1 MAKVFHTL
9 ASINDVL
16 GVLTRY
22 IELSPKGVEVVSLGD
37 ALWRVLAEDVYAPLD
52 VPPFDRSEVDGYAVL
67 SDSVVGADDENPIKL
82 RVVGVSKIGRPSL
95 NTVGLGEAIEIDT
108 GAVIPRGA
116 NSVVMVE
123 HCRRDGD
130 YVYVY
135 RSVAPGENV
144 SFAGS
149 DIMIGDLVLGKGSL
163 ITPRELPLLAA
174 LGISK
179 VKVFRKPKVGLI
191 SIGSELRNPGE
202 ALYYGEI
209 YDVNTYSIYGLL
221 REMYIEPTI
230 YGIVRDDFDALSS
243 ALSRALE
250 ENDIVITSGGTSA
263 GVTDI
268 TYRVINSLGSPG
280 IIIHGIKV
288 RPGKPTVIGVVDGK
302 LVIGLPGFPLSAIMI
317 FNVVVKPILSR
328 FLGLNSIPETKV
340 KAQISDRIVS
350 SRGVEQ
356 LIPVAIVKDG
366 ELKAYPIPFTSGT
379 VSAISRAD
387 GFIRVPENLGVL
399 ESGTYVDVYLFSV
412 GVNVPDMVFIGS
424 HDYGVNLALTL
435 LRSRPH
441 VKVINVGSLA
451 GILAIKRGEADISG
465 IHLLDE
471 ESGQYN
477 ITFLRK
483 FNIAS
488 DAVLVKGYLRNVGLI
503 VRRGNPKN
511 IKGVEDLLR
520 NDVVFINRNKG
531 SGTRTLLDIML
542 RNLARKLGRDFLGI
556 AKSIKGYSNEAKTHS
571 AVAAAVAQGRADV
584 GLGIEAAARMYGLD
598 FIPLHKEE
606 YDFLVRVDR
615 MSKRCVREFIDILK
629 SDDFRRELSKLC
641 GYEVPDDIGSI
652 IKV

>member
-1 MAKVFHTL
+1 MAKIFHTL
-9 ASINDVL
+9 TSINDVL
-16 GVLTRY
+16 DILARY
-22 IELSPKGVEVVSLGD
+22 IELSPKGIEVVDLYD
-37 ALWRVLAEDVYAPLD
+37 ALWRILAEDVYAPLD

-67 SDSVVGADDENPIKL
+67 SDSVVGADEGNPVKL
-82 RVVGVSKIGRPSL
+82 RVVGVSKVGSPSP
-95 NTVGLGEAIEIDT
+95 NTVGPGEAIEIDT

-116 NSVVMVE
+116 DSVVMVE
-123 HCRRDGD
+123 YCRRAGD

-135 RSVAPGENV
+135 RSVSPGENV
-144 SFAGS
+144 SFTGS
-149 DIMIGDLVLGKGSL
+149 DIMIGDLVLSRGSL

-191 SIGSELRNPGE
+191 SIGSELRRPGE
-202 ALYYGEI
+202 VLYYGEI

-230 YGIVRDDFDALSS
+230 YGILKDDFNVLSDT
-243 ALSRALE
+243 LSRALK
-250 ENDIVITSGGTSA
+250 ENDVVITSGGTSA
-263 GVTDI
+263 GIADI
-268 TYRVINSLGSPG
+268 TYKVINSLGSPG

-302 LVIGLPGFPLSAIMI
+302 LIIGLPGFPLSAIMI
-317 FNVVVKPILSR
+317 FNIVVRPILSR
-328 FLGLNSIPETKV
+328 LLGLNRIPEIKV
-340 KAQISDRIVS
+340 KAQISDRIIS
-350 SRGVEQ
+350 SKGVEQ
-356 LIPVAIVKDG
+356 LIPVALIKNG

-412 GVNVPDMVFIGS
+412 SVGIPDLVFIGS
-424 HDYGVNLALTL
+424 HDYGVNLALNL
-435 LRSRPH
+435 LKGRPH

-477 ITFLRK
+477 AAFLRK
-483 FNIAS
+483 FNIAT
-488 DAVLVKGYLRNVGLI
+488 DAVLVRGYLRNVGLI

-520 NDVVFINRNKG
+520 DDVIFINRNRG

-542 RNLARKLGRDFLGI
+542 KDLARRLGKDFSGI
-556 AKSIKGYSNEAKTHS
+556 IKSIKGYSNEAKTHS

-598 FIPLHKEE
+598 FIFLHKEE
-606 YDFLVRVDR
+606 YDFLVRADR
-615 MSKRCVREFIDILK
+615 MSKQYVREFIETLK
-629 SDDFRRELSKLC
+629 SDGFRKELSKLC